1 MEEEKVDVDNDNRW
15 IYFRYIGG
23 EGSMTTDDSVALLRK
38 AVFERELATLI
49 AIREASHSTP
59 WQTIEVITYLNT
71 ELEKMSTPT

>member
-1 MEEEKVDVDNDNRW
+1 
-15 IYFRYIGG
+15 
-23 EGSMTTDDSVALLRK
+23 MTTDDSVALLRK

-49 AIREASHSTP
+49 AIREASNSTS